1 MHFFSFEGSYKV
13 LGLKYRGDYP
23 CITLSFGTK
32 GNLKM
37 RTGALPLKKVS
48 SRSIIQEKEHFVD
61 QSYHEEGYSD
71 GSCRDLIKRSLLEG
85 SELKL
90 DQKEENQVNGD
101 RDSFY

>member
-1 MHFFSFEGSYKV
+1 M
-13 LGLKYRGDYP
+13 LGLNYRGDHP
-23 CITLSFGTK
+23 CITLSFRTK
-32 GNLKM
+32 GNLKI
-37 RTGALPLKKVS
+37 RPGALPLKKVS

-90 DQKEENQVNGD
+90 NQKEENHLQVNGD